1 VLGVLGY
8 RVARQTE
15 SHLRLTTLERGE
27 HHITIPKH
35 KPIRVGTLAAILGDV
50 AEHFELTRD
59 ELVERLFG
67 SKTS

>member
-1 VLGVLGY
+1 
-8 RVARQTE
+8 
-15 SHLRLTTLERGE
+15 LTTLERGE
-27 HHITIPKH
+27 HHTTIPKH